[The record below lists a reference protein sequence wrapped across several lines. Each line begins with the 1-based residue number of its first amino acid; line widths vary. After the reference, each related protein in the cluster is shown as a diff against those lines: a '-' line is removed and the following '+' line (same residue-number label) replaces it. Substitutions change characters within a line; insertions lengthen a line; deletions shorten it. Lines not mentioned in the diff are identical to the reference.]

1 MNHKEIERWYRLQNL
16 KKTAQI
22 LVAVSILVLAVGLI
36 ASRFLPS
43 PSPSTNIVSEMDAG
57 SRIGK
62 FSFSVPGPHPFEVVA
77 NGAVVS
83 KSLDKVVLEEPR
95 VTYHPQDGEEVVLTA
110 EIGELNRTTQ
120 SYSVKGNVDIKYG
133 AFQVQATDMEY
144 SHEKRLAST
153 SSPFSMKG
161 KDLIIKGTGLK
172 LWMEKEEAHIERDVE
187 AWLFNVKLF
196 ERKGNAPL

>member
-22 LVAVSILVLAVGLI
+22 LVAVSILVLAIGLI
-36 ASRFLPS
+36 VSRFLSHTS
-43 PSPSTNIVSEMDAG
+43 PSSDIASETDAG

-62 FSFSVPGPHPFEVVA
+62 FSFSVPGPHSFEVVA
-77 NGAVVS
+77 NGAIVS

-95 VTYHPQDGEEVVLTA
+95 VTYHPQEGEEVVLTA
-110 EIGELNRTTQ
+110 ETGELNRTTQ

-133 AFQVQATDMEY
+133 AFQVQAADMEY

-153 SSPFSMKG
+153 SSPFSMKSKDMVITG
-161 KDLIIKGTGLK
+161 KGLK
-172 LWMEKEEAHIERDVE
+172 LWMEKEEAQIERDVE

-196 ERKGNAPL
+196 EPKADEPK